1 MSFFRARSPCLH
13 LGIISQALSF
23 HRCVQVFY
31 GFGDEKLVKMID
43 QVKVPRNLNLNSDK
57 VAPKVFEKVKIFDC
71 RLPGAPGR

>member
-13 LGIISQALSF
+13 LGIISQAALSF

-57 VAPKVFEKVKIFDC
+57 VAPKVFEKVKILMRTYLC
-71 RLPGAPGR
+71 LK

>member
-43 QVKVPRNLNLNSDK
+43 EVKVPADLKLNSDK
-57 VAPKVFEKVKIFDC
+57 VAPKAFVKVK
-71 RLPGAPGR
+71 LKAESHQT